1 MPIFIGTYGS
11 CGRDARVNAYGRES
25 AVELPIRESPAG
37 AKRSMVSANTA
48 AVPRANDDTPL
59 VLRAIRRDQEA
70 FGELYDRHVVRVYR
84 HIYYMVGNAAEA
96 EDLTAQAFLRA
107 WEAIER
113 YQVRGAPFVSWLLR
127 IAHNLGVSYL
137 RSKRDSSELHDGIV
151 DTKERRDPEWSYQQT
166 AEEELVREA
175 ILTLREEQRQVI
187 ILRFIEDLDYKE
199 VAEIIGKSVAAIR
212 VIQHRALNSLRKQMK
227 VLDPAV

>member
-1 MPIFIGTYGS
+1 
-11 CGRDARVNAYGRES
+11 
-25 AVELPIRESPAG
+25 
-37 AKRSMVSANTA
+37 MVSANTA
-48 AVPRANDDTPL
+48 SPRASDDAPL

-70 FGELYDRHVVRVYR
+70 FGELYDRHAVRVYR

-96 EDLTAQAFLRA
+96 EDLTAQTFLRA

-137 RSKRDSSELHDGIV
+137 RSKRESSELHDGIV

-175 ILTLREEQRQVI
+175 ILLLREEQRQVI

-227 VLDPAV
+227 LLDPAV

>member
-1 MPIFIGTYGS
+1 
-11 CGRDARVNAYGRES
+11 
-25 AVELPIRESPAG
+25 
-37 AKRSMVSANTA
+37 MVSANA

-84 HIYYMVGNAAEA
+84 HIYYMVGNAADA
-96 EDLTAQAFLRA
+96 EDLTAQTFLRA
-107 WEAIER
+107 WEAIAR

-127 IAHNLGVSYL
+127 IAHNLGVSHL

-175 ILTLREEQRQVI
+175 ILRLRDEQRQVI
-187 ILRFIEDLDYKE
+187 ILRFIEDLDYTE
-199 VAEIIGKSVAAIR
+199 VADIIGKSVAAIR

-227 VLDPAV
+227 LLDPAV

>member
-1 MPIFIGTYGS
+1 
-11 CGRDARVNAYGRES
+11 
-25 AVELPIRESPAG
+25 
-37 AKRSMVSANTA
+37 MVSANT
-48 AVPRANDDTPL
+48 AVPRANDDTAL
-59 VLRAIRRDQEA
+59 VLRAIRRDQDA

-84 HIYYMVGNAAEA
+84 HIYYMVGSAAEA
-96 EDLTAQAFLRA
+96 EDLTAQTFLRA

-137 RSKRDSSELHDGIV
+137 RSKRDSSELHDGII

-175 ILTLREEQRQVI
+175 ILRLREEQRQVI
-187 ILRFIEDLDYKE
+187 ILRFIEDLDYRE

-227 VLDPAV
+227 LLDPAV

>member
-1 MPIFIGTYGS
+1 
-11 CGRDARVNAYGRES
+11 
-25 AVELPIRESPAG
+25 
-37 AKRSMVSANTA
+37 MVSANTA
-48 AVPRANDDTPL
+48 LPNANDETAL
-59 VLRAIRRDQEA
+59 VLRAIQRDQEA

-96 EDLTAQAFLRA
+96 EDLTAQTFLRA

-137 RSKRDSSELHDGIV
+137 RSKRESSQLHDGII
-151 DTKERRDPEWSYQQT
+151 DDKMRRDPDSAFQQT

-175 ILTLREEQRQVI
+175 ILRLRDEQRQVI
-187 ILRFIEDLDYKE
+187 ILRFIEDLDYRE

-212 VIQHRALNSLRKQMK
+212 VIQHRALNALRKQMK
-227 VLDPAV
+227 LLDPAV

>member
-1 MPIFIGTYGS
+1 
-11 CGRDARVNAYGRES
+11 
-25 AVELPIRESPAG
+25 
-37 AKRSMVSANTA
+37 MVSANT
-48 AVPRANDDTPL
+48 AVPRANDDTAL
-59 VLRAIRRDQEA
+59 VLRAIRRDQDA

-84 HIYYMVGNAAEA
+84 HIYYMVGSAAEA
-96 EDLTAQAFLRA
+96 EDLTAQTFLRA

-175 ILTLREEQRQVI
+175 ILRLREEQRQVI
-187 ILRFIEDLDYKE
+187 ILRFIEDLDYRE

-227 VLDPAV
+227 LLDPAV

>member
-1 MPIFIGTYGS
+1 
-11 CGRDARVNAYGRES
+11 
-25 AVELPIRESPAG
+25 
-37 AKRSMVSANTA
+37 MVSANT

-59 VLRAIRRDQEA
+59 VLRAIQRDQDA

-96 EDLTAQAFLRA
+96 EDLTAQTFLRA

-127 IAHNLGVSYL
+127 IAHNLGVSHL
-137 RSKRDSSELHDGIV
+137 RAKRETSEVHEGIV
-151 DTKERRDPEWSYQQT
+151 DDKWRRDPEAAYEQT
-166 AEEELVREA
+166 ADEERVREA
-175 ILTLREEQRQVI
+175 ILKLREEQRQVI
-187 ILRFIEDLDYKE
+187 ILRFIEDLDYRE

-227 VLDPAV
+227 LLDPAT

>member
-1 MPIFIGTYGS
+1 
-11 CGRDARVNAYGRES
+11 
-25 AVELPIRESPAG
+25 
-37 AKRSMVSANTA
+37 MVSANA

-84 HIYYMVGNAAEA
+84 HIYYMVGNAADA
-96 EDLTAQAFLRA
+96 EDLSAQTFLRA

-127 IAHNLGVSYL
+127 IAHNLGVSHL

-175 ILTLREEQRQVI
+175 ILRLREEQRQVI
-187 ILRFIEDLDYKE
+187 ILRFIEDLDYTE

-227 VLDPAV
+227 LLDPVV